1 MTVSTYA
8 KNLMLAN
15 FPDTVYVALFAG
27 GAPGVGTEVTPAT
40 LWGSGNRPAM
50 TLGAAVA
57 GVRDPDG
64 DASIGTIDVAS
75 QEVTHIALYDAD
87 TGGNLLQHEAFA
99 RTLYAGDPVSWPD
112 ANAVISLIEPA

>member
-1 MTVSTYA
+1 MTVSIYA
-8 KNLMLAN
+8 KNLILAN

-64 DASIGTIDVAS
+64 DASIGTVDVAS
-75 QEVTHIALYDAD
+75 QEVTHIALFDAD
-87 TGGNLLQHEAFA
+87 TGGNLLQHEPFA

-112 ANAVISLIEPA
+112 ANAVISLVEPT